1 MNPYAPSSLLAQVRP
16 SNTTA
21 VTAFTA
27 SLRTEITR
35 ILVANTSASAA
46 TLRLFHDDDGS
57 TYDETTALVWDN
69 SLAAGAYLDLQAY
82 LDGAGITLL
91 PSGTLGVR
99 SGTGNALT
107 FNVYGTV
114 ADAR

>member
-21 VTAFTA
+21 ATAFTA
-27 SLRTEITR
+27 TLRTEITR
-35 ILVANTSASAA
+35 VLVANTTGSAA
-46 TLRLFHDDDGS
+46 TFRLFHDDDGS
-57 TYDETTALVWDN
+57 TYDETTALIWDN
-69 SLAAGAYLDLQAY
+69 SIATGAYVDLQAY
-82 LDGAGITLL
+82 LDGSGITLM

-99 SGTGNALT
+99 SGTGSALT
-107 FNVYGTV
+107 FSVYGTV

>member
-21 VTAFTA
+21 ATAFTA

-46 TLRLFHDDDGS
+46 TLRLFH
-57 TYDETTALVWDN
+57 
-69 SLAAGAYLDLQAY
+69 